1 MKITNY
7 EYIVKE
13 NDIDVDIET
22 FINKIFH
29 LHILGIPKIDKV
41 DNIIELTFYHHDS
54 STKEKII
61 INLNNLN
68 ENEKKI
74 INNYINL

>member
-13 NDIDVDIET
+13 NDIDVDIKT

-41 DNIIELTFYHHDS
+41 NNIIELTFYHHDG

>member
-41 DNIIELTFYHHDS
+41 NNIIELTFYHHDG

>member
-7 EYIVKE
+7 KYIANE

-41 DNIIELTFYHHDS
+41 DNIIELTFYHHDGS
-54 STKEKII
+54 INEKII

-68 ENEKKI
+68 ENEKEI